1 MNENTIQMLADVGLN
16 RLEALIYLHLT
27 HKGQGDAY
35 ERINTLMGDL

>member
-1 MNENTIQMLADVGLN
+1 MIQQYLGRAQI
-16 RLEALIYLHLT
+16 ETTLIYLHLT